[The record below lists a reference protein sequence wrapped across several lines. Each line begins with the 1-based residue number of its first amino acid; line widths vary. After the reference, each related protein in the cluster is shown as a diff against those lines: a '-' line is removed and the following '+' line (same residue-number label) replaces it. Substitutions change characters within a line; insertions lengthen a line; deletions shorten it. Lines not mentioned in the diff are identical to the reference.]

1 MEQILKHSKY
11 IDPMIDVAFKQIF
24 GKEKNKRLIKELLEH
39 VFHQDITE
47 LEFVNVEHPGE
58 SKDDRKAVFDLQ
70 CKSRQIGDFI
80 VEVQV
85 KNQGHFDKR
94 AIYYSTFPI
103 TAQAPRGDWD
113 YDFKPVFFLG
123 ILNYKMEGQSD
134 GGGEYIHRYSIRND
148 ENGQRLTDSLQF
160 VFMELAGF
168 DKRLQD
174 CKSFEDKFLYFFKNL
189 PKFAMKPDT
198 QNDSYFDEL
207 LAAAEYSNMTKAEQE
222 AYNRRLKI
230 QRDNYAADKYA
241 RETAIAEGLAK
252 GEAAK
257 ARSIAKGLIEEGISI
272 EVIQRVTGLSV
283 EEIEALK

>member
-1 MEQILKHSKY
+1 
-11 IDPMIDVAFKQIF
+11 
-24 GKEKNKRLIKELLEH
+24 
-39 VFHQDITE
+39 
-47 LEFVNVEHPGE
+47 
-58 SKDDRKAVFDLQ
+58 
-70 CKSRQIGDFI
+70 
-80 VEVQV
+80 
-85 KNQGHFDKR
+85 
-94 AIYYSTFPI
+94 
-103 TAQAPRGDWD
+103 
-113 YDFKPVFFLG
+113 
-123 ILNYKMEGQSD
+123 
-134 GGGEYIHRYSIRND
+134 
-148 ENGQRLTDSLQF
+148 
-160 VFMELAGF
+160 MELAGF

-257 ARSIAKGLIEEGISI
+257 ARAIAKGLIEEGISI

-283 EEIEALK
+283 EEVEALK